1 MSKRIPKPSA
11 LGYNINNLNDYANLM
26 GIDPVKHLLTVLTD
40 KEVDTFQ
47 ALKRAELSGTSYDM
61 IVQETLLKSVR
72 PEVYKANWYEW
83 VKPVCRN
90 AAPL

>member
-1 MSKRIPKPSA
+1 MSKHAPKPSE
-11 LGYNINNLNDYANLM
+11 LGYNINELNDYANLM
-26 GIDPVKHLLTVLTD
+26 GLDPSKYLLTVLTA

-47 ALKRAELSGTSYDM
+47 ALKRAELSGTTYDM

-72 PEVYKANWYEW
+72 TEVYKANWNEW
-83 VKPVCRN
+83 IKPVCRN